1 MPSSPPR
8 PLGSRGRLV
17 AALTVA
23 SLLLAA
29 PSALADPAA
38 PDALAGPEGTDP
50 LPQGVVSQG
59 EHGDHFDEGV
69 APEGEAFVLKV
80 DATGKTAL
88 TSADEVPVEPMAWE
102 GPAPDPADIPEEW
115 LRPTPAEEIEPST
128 PEELMSADTGYLAQF
143 GPRARGTAST
153 QAEGDPDAVPS
164 PPTKTLPPVLD
175 AAPGW
180 QYTYSCDPNN
190 KPGMLKFAQL
200 VSSHYKKPSYFTW
213 RHCIAGDNSQHY
225 EGRAFDWGMN
235 AYDPKDKAIGDAVA
249 QWLTANNGEMARRF
263 GVMSV
268 IWNRRSWYLYDP
280 GSWRTYTG
288 PNPHT
293 DHLHISFTWDGAMGR
308 TSWWTGTPVT
318 VVDHGTCRV
327 YAGQYAPRYTGRR
340 TSPCPTTL
348 PQPPASP
355 YPVYLPQARHDHV
368 KIAQQH
374 LGFTGADVDGV
385 FGPMTLAALLD
396 YQRTRGLPVTGVLDN
411 ATWARMLKASGT
423 VTRVQGND
431 RFHTAARLSEG
442 FAPGGDVFI
451 TNGTDFPD
459 ALAASARAGVLG
471 APVLLTQG
479 TWLPNATRGAL
490 TRLAP
495 RRIFVVGGPAAVN
508 DEVLAELRQTGAT
521 VTRIG
526 GANRFETAGLLARQ
540 FGTSVPVVYVAV
552 GTDYPDAMAGAA
564 RAAYNKGPILLT
576 RKDSI
581 PPQTSAAMR
590 AIKPYRVVVLGGTGS
605 VSESVAQ
612 QLRGMTTSGILER
625 VGGANRYETAALLA
639 GYYPTTTNTVY
650 VATGQAFPDALAG
663 SAAAAAAKGP
673 VVLTSPTSL
682 PASTRSAV
690 ARLQPTKVVVVGG
703 SGAVSTQVVSQL
715 KALVN

>member
-1 MPSSPPR
+1 
-8 PLGSRGRLV
+8 
-17 AALTVA
+17 
-23 SLLLAA
+23 
-29 PSALADPAA
+29 
-38 PDALAGPEGTDP
+38 
-50 LPQGVVSQG
+50 
-59 EHGDHFDEGV
+59 
-69 APEGEAFVLKV
+69 
-80 DATGKTAL
+80 
-88 TSADEVPVEPMAWE
+88 
-102 GPAPDPADIPEEW
+102 
-115 LRPTPAEEIEPST
+115 
-128 PEELMSADTGYLAQF
+128 
-143 GPRARGTAST
+143 
-153 QAEGDPDAVPS
+153 
-164 PPTKTLPPVLD
+164 
-175 AAPGW
+175 
-180 QYTYSCDPNN
+180 
-190 KPGMLKFAQL
+190 
-200 VSSHYKKPSYFTW
+200 
-213 RHCIAGDNSQHY
+213 
-225 EGRAFDWGMN
+225 
-235 AYDPKDKAIGDAVA
+235 
-249 QWLTANNGEMARRF
+249 
-263 GVMSV
+263 
-268 IWNRRSWYLYDP
+268 
-280 GSWRTYTG
+280 

-451 TNGTDFPD
+451 TNGTDFPA

-495 RRIFVVGGPAAVN
+495 RRIFVVGGPAAVS
-508 DEVLAELRQTGAT
+508 DEVLAELRKTGAT

-526 GANRFETAGLLARQ
+526 GANRLHAPGLVARRVGTAGPVGDVAG
-540 FGTSVPVVYVAV
+540 GTDCPDAV
-552 GTDYPDAMAGAA
+552 G
-564 RAAYNKGPILLT
+564 
-576 RKDSI
+576 
-581 PPQTSAAMR
+581 
-590 AIKPYRVVVLGGTGS
+590 
-605 VSESVAQ
+605 
-612 QLRGMTTSGILER
+612 
-625 VGGANRYETAALLA
+625 
-639 GYYPTTTNTVY
+639 
-650 VATGQAFPDALAG
+650 
-663 SAAAAAAKGP
+663 
-673 VVLTSPTSL
+673 
-682 PASTRSAV
+682 
-690 ARLQPTKVVVVGG
+690 
-703 SGAVSTQVVSQL
+703 
-715 KALVN
+715 